1 MLPFLFKNGDTINAV
16 DLLLDI
22 EKLDKLKD
30 HVKDDNY
37 RRIYN
42 YLVSSVD
49 YASDTIE
56 FEAILDCILE
66 LSL

>member
-1 MLPFLFKNGDTINAV
+1 MFKNGDSISAI

-22 EKLDKLKD
+22 ERLDKVKD
-30 HVKDDNY
+30 HIKEDNY
-37 RRIYN
+37 RRIYD

-49 YASDTIE
+49 YASDTVE
-56 FEAILDCILE
+56 FEAILNCLLG